1 MRSALAIL
9 IRPLTALL
17 VIVALIGT
25 RAVSIA
31 AAPESA
37 RATVEQMLDGI
48 RKLRT
53 TTDQSA
59 RASIIASINDS
70 LALRTLA
77 QEALG
82 AQWSRLDAAQRSQ
95 YVALLAQLLEKIAYP
110 RAAQF
115 FNDVEIKLGAEA
127 SKDATRQIVPS
138 TVKRADG
145 SAISINYILERQSGR
160 WRVVDIILDGQS
172 LADTVTTQIQA
183 VLKSSSYKG
192 LVTQMQHQLEQ
203 NGS

>member
-25 RAVSIA
+25 RAVSFA

-77 QEALG
+77 QQALG
-82 AQWSRLDAAQRSQ
+82 AQWSKLDAAERSHF
-95 YVALLAQLLEKIAYP
+95 VALLTQLLEKVAYP

-115 FNDVEIKLGAEA
+115 FTGIEIKLGSES
-127 SKDATRQIVPS
+127 SKGMHEVVPS
-138 TVKRADG
+138 TVKRDDG
-145 SAISINYILERQSGR
+145 SAVSIDYVLERQAAR
-160 WRVVDIILDGQS
+160 WRVVDIMLDGQS
-172 LADTVTTQIQA
+172 LAATVTTQIQA